1 MGTGKFNSSPDAFEH
16 FVSDMDTILGFDSS
30 TVDPELLEEL
40 FQCSEIYLVSPKGR
54 KLKHLFKGMDD
65 IIQVARQRV
74 TEIQHNL
81 ERKQQEK

>member
-1 MGTGKFNSSPDAFEH
+1 
-16 FVSDMDTILGFDSS
+16 MDTILGFDSS
-30 TVDPELLEEL
+30 TDDPKLLEEL

-54 KLKHLFKGMDD
+54 RLKHLLKGIDD

-81 ERKQQEK
+81 GKKATRKIM